1 MTDLSQLDA
10 ILAKNIRNARR
21 KAGITQIELSRKAGY
36 NDLIAYRWEKGKY
49 APTRYGIEKICKI
62 LETSTHDMIPKG
74 CCLIGD
80 WDNVDLKKIIEL
92 MCLKTGMSISK
103 LAEQLEITRPTIYE
117 WKKRYKPSRYTT
129 RKILDLMGVDS
140 VPELVELLEEK
151 EE

>member
-10 ILAKNIRNARR
+10 ILGENIRKARM

-36 NDLIAYRWEKGKY
+36 SDCMVFRWERGKC
-49 APTRYGIEKICKI
+49 APTRYGIDTICKI
-62 LETSTHDMIPKG
+62 LEASAQDMIPKG
-74 CCLIGD
+74 CCLVGD

-92 MCLKTGMSISK
+92 ICLKTGMSISK
-103 LAEQLEITRPTIYE
+103 LAEQLEITRPSICE
-117 WKKRYKPSRYTT
+117 WKKRYKPSRYAT